1 MLSKMVSS
9 LNFTVSLIY
18 HTACKFGQ
26 ADVANGCP
34 LVGCQLSRW
43 PTALTRHS
51 NGENR
56 LA

>member
-1 MLSKMVSS
+1 MAYS
-9 LNFTVSLIY
+9 LNFTVSLVY

-34 LVGCQLSRW
+34 LADCKLSRW
-43 PTALTRHS
+43 PTPLT
-51 NGENR
+51 NGANR